1 MKDFLDF
8 LNTASLE
15 ELTSAPEISGSLAEK
30 IIAARPLVTPEDALK
45 IKGVTQT
52 RLDALKVHLE
62 TPDVVEVTSV
72 SEEGPVAEPAKK
84 RTSVAGIILRILIA
98 ILILGAIFALVYY
111 GVPWFKQKVLDPLQ
125 SNTERV
131 SELTSQQATDI
142 ELLTTELTAL
152 QERITTLETRADGV
166 DQSIQSH
173 TEALA
178 KLDELQAALQASLS
192 DHKAQISS
200 QVAEQLALTR
210 AIELLSRCRLYLSQ
224 NNYGLARADAQ
235 TARELLF
242 GLLSTISADQ
252 SGALRIVIQ
261 RLDLALSNMETYPVI
276 AVYDLDTAWRLLVDG
291 LPNVPQT
298 VQTPVISGTF
308 MPTTIPQVTPTA
320 IP

>member
-15 ELTSAPEISGSLAEK
+15 ELTGAPQISGSLAEK
-30 IIAARPLVTPEDALK
+30 IIAARPLVTLEDALK

-52 RLDALKVHLE
+52 RLDGLKAHFE
-62 TPDVVEVTSV
+62 TPAVVEVTSV
-72 SEEGPVAEPAKK
+72 PEEESVVEPVKK
-84 RTSVAGIILRILIA
+84 RTSIAGIILRILIA
-98 ILILGAIFALVYY
+98 LLVLGAIFALVYY

-131 SELTSQQATDI
+131 SELTSQHASDI
-142 ELLTTELTAL
+142 DRLTTELTAL
-152 QERITTLETRADGV
+152 QERITTLESRADGV
-166 DQSIQSH
+166 DQSIQAHS
-173 TEALA
+173 EALA
-178 KLDELQAALQASLS
+178 KLDELQAALQTAI
-192 DHKAQISS
+192 DEHKAQISS

-210 AIELLSRCRLYLSQ
+210 AIELLSRCRLYMSQ
-224 NNYGLARADAQ
+224 NNFGLARADAQ
-235 TARELLF
+235 SARELLF
-242 GLLSTISADQ
+242 GLLSTISPDQ

-291 LPNVPQT
+291 LPNVPQA

-320 IP
+320 LP